1 MSKKHPIIAVTGS
14 SGAGTST
21 VKDAFEHMFR
31 REGLNPAVIEGD
43 SFHRYDRAAMKAKVA
58 ETEAAG
64 DMNFSHFGPEA
75 NEFGKLAELFKTYG
89 ETGGGKRRLYLHS
102 DEEAAAYDGLTPG
115 QFTPW
120 QDIPT
125 GTDLMFYEGLH
136 GSVKNAEVDMPS
148 HVDLKIG
155 VVPVINLEWIQK
167 IHRDTSQRGYSSEA
181 VMDTIMRRMDD
192 YVRYIVPQFK
202 HTDINFQ
209 RVPVVD
215 TSDPII
221 ARDIPT
227 PDESVVVI
235 RFRKP
240 ENIPGG
246 VDFPNL
252 LRMIPHSFMSRRN
265 TIVVP
270 GGKMGYSME
279 LILTPILRQMLINRG
294 PLKKA
299 VAKKASAKKT
309 AAKRAPAKKAPAKK
323 APAKKAAAKKK

>member
-21 VKDAFEHMFR
+21 VKEAFEHMFR
-31 REGLNPAVIEGD
+31 REGVNPAIVEGD
-43 SFHRYDRAAMKAKVA
+43 SFHRYDRVAMKAKVA
-58 ETEAAG
+58 EEEASG
-64 DMNFSHFGPEA
+64 NNNFSHFGANA
-75 NEFGKLAELFKTYG
+75 NEFEKLAQLFESYGKTG
-89 ETGGGKRRLYLHS
+89 SGKRRLYLHS
-102 DEEAAAYDGLTPG
+102 DEEAAPFDGLTPG

-120 QDIPT
+120 ADIPA

-136 GSVKNAEVDMPS
+136 GCVVKDGVDMAS

-167 IHRDTSQRGYSSEA
+167 IHRDTKQRGYSEEA

-192 YVRYIVPQFK
+192 YVRYIIPQFK
-202 HTDINFQ
+202 YTDINFQ
-209 RVPVVD
+209 RIATVD

-227 PDESVVVI
+227 PDESMIVI

-240 ENIPGG
+240 DEIAGG

-252 LRMIPHSFMSRRN
+252 LQMIPHSFMSRRN

-270 GGKMGYSME
+270 GGKMGFAME
-279 LILTPILRQMLINRG
+279 LIFTPILNQMLKERG
-294 PLKKA
+294 
-299 VAKKASAKKT
+299 
-309 AAKRAPAKKAPAKK
+309 
-323 APAKKAAAKKK
+323 